1 MVMASQTETL
11 ENPPPPI
18 EVEGSMVRDDTG
30 KDLVVGVLGSDLCI
44 QGVCA
49 NSELNHDVGFDGS
62 VQEDKDVGLTIR
74 GVEGFQGSQA
84 VGSFECKSEK
94 EEVEFGGN
102 EASLHKDGVCGSV
115 EVNNDVGFDGSV
127 EEGKVVNVAIRG
139 IVGFEDSQVVGS
151 LEGKSENEVVELG
164 GNEATLKT
172 LDEQK
177 KKEEEVDGILEKEV
191 VSDNVTRVELDG
203 GKVGISGK
211 IDDSDKEKEIGD
223 KEVID
228 GEEQAKASDGKVEKE
243 VMSDDV
249 IRVESDEGKVG
260 ISEKIDDSQEEN
272 EIGDEEVNDADEQ
285 VKASAGEV
293 KNKVM
298 SDDVIQ
304 VESDE
309 GKVAIS
315 EKIDLDKEKE
325 IGDEVFNDAEEQ
337 VKASDGKVVKH
348 GPVKSSGK
356 SRREGKFSVNDLVWG
371 KVRSHPWWPGQIF
384 DPSDASAQ
392 AMKHFRKNCYLVAYY
407 GDGTYAWNEGS
418 KLKSF
423 RSHFSYIEKQKN
435 LEVFRSAVDSALDEV
450 KRRVEFGLAC
460 SCIPKDTY
468 DKIKLQVVENCG
480 IRQEPS
486 LVHRVDESLNATS
499 FSPEKLMEYL
509 KALSKFSTG
518 GFDRLELTTAKAQ
531 LLAFYRLKGYSCLP
545 ELQYCG
551 GLENDTDTDTLINDT
566 DKKLSEVNEHKIHT
580 SKNGDQTGIGDSKAT
595 NQSRR
600 KRKHNLKVG
609 DTAKKKSLFEPANGT
624 PDSTHSDYPNDDEAI
639 ANLFSPVLSKKRKT
653 IAHHYADVPRVKGRR
668 KTISLD
674 KSSSTTKQSF
684 KIGDCIRRVASQLT
698 GSPSML
704 KYSGDTSLMVDGNGD
719 NLSENKSD
727 PFSPNFE
734 ETQKSSLIFPTEF
747 SSLED
752 LLSLLQWV
760 AKEPKGD
767 YSFLNV
773 IGSFFSDFR
782 NSIIVTS
789 DSGKEILPTKVGTK
803 RKKPAIGE
811 SPETFDFDDLVDT
824 CCMQNG
830 SEEQQSQRSSKP
842 DYERAPS
849 EPEKPVHV
857 YTRRSCSR
865 KQYFGS
871 NHAEVPEK
879 PAGYIDEKSPAELVL
894 NFADLDSVPS
904 ETSLNNIFKHF
915 GPLKESE
922 TEIDRGSRR
931 ARVVFKKCAD
941 AQAAFGSAKQFN
953 IFGRSLVDYQLN
965 YSPSALLKA
974 SSFATTQDQEL
985 HLDHSNVELNVV

>member
-1 MVMASQTETL
+1 MASQTETL
-11 ENPPPPI
+11 DNPPPPPPPT
-18 EVEGSMVRDDTG
+18 EVEGSMIRDGTG
-30 KDLVVGVLGSDLCI
+30 KDLVVGVLDSDLCI

-49 NSELNHDVGFDGS
+49 NAELNHDVSFDGS
-62 VQEDKDVGLTIR
+62 VQEDKDVGLTIG

-84 VGSFECKSEK
+84 VGSFEEGKSEK
-94 EEVEFGGN
+94 EVLELGGD
-102 EASLHKDGVCGSV
+102 EATLHKDGVCGDV
-115 EVNNDVGFDGSV
+115 EVNNDVGFDGAV
-127 EEGKVVNVAIRG
+127 EEGKDVNVAIGG

-151 LEGKSENEVVELG
+151 LEEGKSENEVDKLV

-172 LDEQK
+172 LDKQK
-177 KKEEEVDGILEKEV
+177 KGEEVNEILEKEV
-191 VSDNVTRVELDG
+191 T
-203 GKVGISGK
+203 
-211 IDDSDKEKEIGD
+211 
-223 KEVID
+223 
-228 GEEQAKASDGKVEKE
+228 
-243 VMSDDV
+243 SDDV
-249 IRVESDEGKVG
+249 IR
-260 ISEKIDDSQEEN
+260 
-272 EIGDEEVNDADEQ
+272 
-285 VKASAGEV
+285 
-293 KNKVM
+293 
-298 SDDVIQ
+298 

-315 EKIDLDKEKE
+315 EKIDSDKEKE
-325 IGDEVFNDAEEQ
+325 IEGEEVNDVEEQVKASDGKVGKEVMSVDVIQVESYEGKVGISEKIDDSDKEKEFGGEEVNEAEEQ

-348 GPVKSSGK
+348 ASTKSSGK
-356 SRREGKFSVNDLVWG
+356 SHKEGKFSVNDLVWG

-435 LEVFRSAVDSALDEV
+435 SEVFRSAVDSALDEV

-509 KALSKFSTG
+509 KALSKFPTG
-518 GFDRLELTTAKAQ
+518 DFDRLELTTAKAQ

-551 GLENDTDTDTLINDT
+551 GLENDTDTLINDT
-566 DKKLSEVNEHKIHT
+566 DKRLSEVNEHTIHT
-580 SKNGDQTGIGDSKAT
+580 SKNGDQTGTEDSKAT

-609 DTAKKKSLFEPANGT
+609 DTAKKKSLLEPANGT
-624 PDSTHSDYPNDDEAI
+624 PDSTHSDYLNDDEAI
-639 ANLFSPVLSKKRKT
+639 ANLISPVLSKKRKT
-653 IAHHYADVPRVKGRR
+653 IAHHYADVSRMKGRR
-668 KTISLD
+668 KTISLE

-704 KYSGDTSLMVDGNGD
+704 KYSGDTSLMADGKGD
-719 NLSENKSD
+719 SLSENKSD

-752 LLSLLQWV
+752 LLSLLQW
-760 AKEPKGD
+760 AAQEPKGD

-773 IGSFFSDFR
+773 IASFFSDFR
-782 NSIIVTS
+782 NSIIVAN

-803 RKKPAIGE
+803 RKKPPIGE
-811 SPETFDFDDLVDT
+811 SPETFDFDDLDDT
-824 CCMQNG
+824 CCIQNG

-842 DYERAPS
+842 DYEHTPS

-857 YTRRSCSR
+857 YTRRSSSR

-879 PAGYIDEKSPAELVL
+879 PSGYIDEKSPAELVL

-941 AQAAFGSAKQFN
+941 AEAAFGSAKQFN

-965 YSPSALLKA
+965 YSPSALFKA

-985 HLDHSNVELNVV
+985 HLDLSNAELNVV

>member
-11 ENPPPPI
+11 ENPPPPPPT
-18 EVEGSMVRDDTG
+18 EVEGSMVRDDTE

-49 NSELNHDVGFDGS
+49 NAELNHDVGFDGS

-84 VGSFECKSEK
+84 VGSFEEGKSEK
-94 EEVEFGGN
+94 MVELGGN
-102 EASLHKDGVCGSV
+102 EATLHIDGVCGSV
-115 EVNNDVGFDGSV
+115 ELNNDVGFDGSV
-127 EEGKVVNVAIRG
+127 EGGKYVTIGG

-151 LEGKSENEVVELG
+151 LEEGKSENEVVELG

-177 KKEEEVDGILEKEV
+177 KKEEVDGILEKEV
-191 VSDNVTRVELDG
+191 ISDDVTRVELDG
-203 GKVGISGK
+203 GKVGISEK

-223 KEVID
+223 
-228 GEEQAKASDGKVEKE
+228 
-243 VMSDDV
+243 
-249 IRVESDEGKVG
+249 
-260 ISEKIDDSQEEN
+260 
-272 EIGDEEVNDADEQ
+272 
-285 VKASAGEV
+285 GEV
-293 KNKVM
+293 
-298 SDDVIQ
+298 
-304 VESDE
+304 
-309 GKVAIS
+309 
-315 EKIDLDKEKE
+315 
-325 IGDEVFNDAEEQ
+325 NDAEEQ
-337 VKASDGKVVKH
+337 VKASDGKIAKH
-348 GPVKSSGK
+348 VPMKSSGK

-435 LEVFRSAVDSALDEV
+435 SEVFQSAVDYALDEV

-480 IRQEPS
+480 IRQEPM
-486 LVHRVDESLNATS
+486 VHRVDESLNATS
-499 FSPEKLMEYL
+499 FSPVKLMEYL
-509 KALSKFSTG
+509 KALSKFPTG

-531 LLAFYRLKGYSCLP
+531 LLAFYRLKGYPCLP

-551 GLENDTDTDTLINDT
+551 GLENDTDTLINDT
-566 DKKLSEVNEHKIHT
+566 DKRLSEVNEHTIHT
-580 SKNGDQTGIGDSKAT
+580 SKNGDQTGTGDSKAT
-595 NQSRR
+595 NQSRH
-600 KRKHNLKVG
+600 KRRHNLKVG
-609 DTAKKKSLFEPANGT
+609 DTAKKKSLLEPANGT
-624 PDSTHSDYPNDDEAI
+624 PDSTHSDHPDDDEAI
-639 ANLFSPVLSKKRKT
+639 ANLFFLSKKRKT

-668 KTISLD
+668 KTISLE

-704 KYSGDTSLMVDGNGD
+704 KYSGDTSLMADGNGD

-760 AKEPKGD
+760 AQEPKGD

-773 IGSFFSDFR
+773 IASFFSDFR
-782 NSIIVTS
+782 NSIIVAN

-803 RKKPAIGE
+803 RKKPPIGE
-811 SPETFDFDDLVDT
+811 SPETFDFDDLDDT
-824 CCMQNG
+824 CCIQNG
-830 SEEQQSQRSSKP
+830 SEEQHSQRSSKP
-842 DYERAPS
+842 DYEHAPS

-857 YTRRSCSR
+857 YTRRSSSR

-879 PAGYIDEKSPAELVL
+879 PSGYIDEKSPAELVL

-941 AQAAFGSAKQFN
+941 AEAAFGSAKQFN

-965 YSPSALLKA
+965 YSPSALFKA

-985 HLDHSNVELNVV
+985 LLDLSNVELNVV